1 MAGGGTHDMRTSLLI
16 RAVFVVALLAGA
28 LCTPSRAS
36 AQLTRADSAA
46 VVLAVASDFES
57 RGEEDVAA
65 SLYRH
70 IVDRFPGTPAAETAG
85 ARLDAASAGRS
96 QAGGEIE
103 INVWSTLYGIWLGV
117 AIPATLEAESP
128 EAYGVGLL
136 LGGPAAFLGGRAF
149 TRSRPVSLG
158 QARAI
163 TWGGTWG
170 ALQGM
175 GWANALDLGGG
186 ERIIEGDIR
195 IDEGPSDQ
203 AIFAS
208 MIAGSAV
215 GLAGGALA
223 SRRDITAGTSTSA
236 MLGSLWGAWF
246 GLASSILL
254 DLDDNMAWGATTMA
268 GNAGLAAGALA
279 GSRWPLSRSRA
290 RLISVGG
297 LIGGVG
303 GIGVV
308 MITQPGNDDAE
319 IGIPLAGSIAGL
331 VVGAALTQGG
341 GGEEGASGNAQAAR
355 SLPAS
360 GALLNRSQGGEWSL
374 SAPLPFPVRDPDAR
388 EALIWKVPL
397 LNVRF

>member
-1 MAGGGTHDMRTSLLI
+1 MRTSFPI
-16 RAVFVVALLAGA
+16 RAVYVVAFLATT

-46 VVLAVASDFES
+46 VILTVASDFES

-70 IVDRFPGTPAAETAG
+70 IVDRFPGTPAAETAV
-85 ARLDAASAGRS
+85 ARLDAASAERS

-103 INVWSTLYGIWLGV
+103 LKVWSTLYGIWLGV
-117 AIPATLEAESP
+117 AVPATLEAEGP

-149 TRSRPVSLG
+149 SRSRPVSPG
-158 QARAI
+158 QARTI

-170 ALQGM
+170 TLQGM

-186 ERIIEGDIR
+186 ERIIEGDIL
-195 IDEGPSDQ
+195 INEGPSDQ

-215 GLAGGALA
+215 GLAGGVLA
-223 SRRDITAGTSTSA
+223 SRRDITPGTSTSA

-246 GLASSILL
+246 GIASSNLL
-254 DLDDNMAWGATTMA
+254 DLDDDTAWGTIMMA

-308 MITQPGNDDAE
+308 MITQPGNDDSE

-341 GGEEGASGNAQAAR
+341 GGEEDANGNAQAAE

-360 GALLNRSQGGEWSL
+360 GALLNWSRGGEWSL
-374 SAPLPFPVRDPDAR
+374 SAPLPYPVREPDVRTYGR
-388 EALIWKVPL
+388 EVLIWKVPL

>member
-1 MAGGGTHDMRTSLLI
+1 MRTSVRI
-16 RAVFVVALLAGA
+16 RVVFAAALLATS
-28 LCTPSRAS
+28 LCIPSRAS

-46 VVLAVASDFES
+46 VILAVASDFES

-85 ARLDAASAGRS
+85 ARLDAASAERS

-103 INVWSTLYGIWLGV
+103 LRVWSTLYGIWLGV
-117 AIPATLEAESP
+117 AVPAALEAEGP

-149 TRSRPVSLG
+149 SRSRPVSPG

-175 GWANALDLGGG
+175 GWANALDLGG
-186 ERIIEGDIR
+186 DIR
-195 IDEGPSDQ
+195 IHEGPSDR

-215 GLAGGALA
+215 GLAGGVLA
-223 SRRDITAGTSTSA
+223 SRRDITPGTSTSA

-246 GLASSILL
+246 GIASSILL
-254 DLDDNMAWGATTMA
+254 DLEDNTAWGTTMM
-268 GNAGLAAGALA
+268 GGDAGLVAGALA

-303 GIGVV
+303 GLGIV
-308 MITQPGNDDAE
+308 MITQPGNDDSE

-331 VVGAALTQGG
+331 VAAAAFTQGAG
-341 GGEEGASGNAQAAR
+341 AEEDASGNAQATGF
-355 SLPAS
+355 LPAA
-360 GALLNRSQGGEWSL
+360 GALLNRSRGGDWSL
-374 SAPLPFPVRDPDAR
+374 SAPLPFPVREPDAR
-388 EALIWKVPL
+388 TNGREVLVWKVPI

>member
-1 MAGGGTHDMRTSLLI
+1 MRTSVLI
-16 RAVFVVALLAGA
+16 RAAFVVALLATS
-28 LCTPSRAS
+28 LSTPSRAS

-46 VVLAVASDFES
+46 VILAVASDFES

-70 IVDRFPGTPAAETAG
+70 IVDRFPGTPAAGTAG
-85 ARLDAASAGRS
+85 ARLDAASAEQS

-103 INVWSTLYGIWLGV
+103 LKVWSTLYGIWLGMAV
-117 AIPATLEAESP
+117 PATADAEGP

-136 LGGPAAFLGGRAF
+136 LGAPAAFLAGRAF
-149 TRSRPVSLG
+149 TRSRPVSPG
-158 QARAI
+158 QARTI

-170 ALQGM
+170 AWQGM
-175 GWANALDLGGG
+175 GWANALELGGG
-186 ERIIEGDIR
+186 ERIIEGDIL
-195 IDEGPSDQ
+195 INEGPSDQ

-215 GLAGGALA
+215 GLAGGVLA
-223 SRRDITAGTSTSA
+223 SRRDITPGTSTSA

-246 GLASSILL
+246 GLASSVLL
-254 DLDDNMAWGATTMA
+254 DLDETTAWGTTMMT

-303 GIGVV
+303 GLGIV
-308 MITQPGNDDAE
+308 MIAQPDNDDVE
-319 IGIPLAGSIAGL
+319 IGIPLVGSIAGL
-331 VVGAALTQGG
+331 VAGVALTQGAG
-341 GGEEGASGNAQAAR
+341 AEEDASENAQAAG

-360 GALLNRSQGGEWSL
+360 GALLNWSRGGEWSL
-374 SAPLPFPVRDPDAR
+374 SAPLPFPVREPDAR
-388 EALIWKVPL
+388 MDGRETLIWKVPL